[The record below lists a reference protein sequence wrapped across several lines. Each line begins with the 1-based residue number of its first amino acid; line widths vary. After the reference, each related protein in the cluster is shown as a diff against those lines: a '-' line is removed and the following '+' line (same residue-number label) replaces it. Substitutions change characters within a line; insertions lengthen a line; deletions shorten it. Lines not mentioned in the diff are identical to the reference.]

1 MMHTV
6 IDHLV
11 VGAASLADGE
21 RLALRLGVELRPGG
35 RHPQMGT
42 HNHLLRLGKRQYLEV
57 IAIDPDA
64 PPPVR
69 PRWFGLDDPTVQGKL
84 AERPRLLGWVAR
96 TDSIEEARGAA
107 PDLFGPVEAMR
118 RGELAWRITI
128 RPDGTM
134 PEGGVLPA
142 LIQWPEDVHPADAM
156 GDTGCRLESL
166 TLRHPR
172 PEVIRSRLSE
182 VLFVAGA
189 TAVTVTPTEGAP
201 GLVATLRGRRG
212 LVTLD

>member
-11 VGAASLADGE
+11 IGAASLADGD
-21 RLALRLGVELRPGG
+21 RLAARLGVELRPGG
-35 RHPQMGT
+35 RHPRMGT
-42 HNHLLRLGKRQYLEV
+42 HNRLLRLGKRQYLEV
-57 IAIDPDA
+57 IAVDPDT
-64 PPPVR
+64 PPPER
-69 PRWFGLDDPTVQGKL
+69 PRWFGLDDPKVQEKL

-96 TDSIEEARGAA
+96 TDSMDEARGAA
-107 PDLFGPVEAMR
+107 PDLFGPVESMS
-118 RGELAWRITI
+118 RGDLRWQITI

-142 LIQWPEDVHPADAM
+142 LIQWPEDIHPADALPEA
-156 GDTGCRLESL
+156 GCRLEGL
-166 TLRHPR
+166 TLHHPR
-172 PEVIRSRLSE
+172 PELIRTRLSE

-189 TAVTVTPTEGAP
+189 TTVTVTPTEADTA
-201 GLVATLRGRRG
+201 VIATLRGRRG